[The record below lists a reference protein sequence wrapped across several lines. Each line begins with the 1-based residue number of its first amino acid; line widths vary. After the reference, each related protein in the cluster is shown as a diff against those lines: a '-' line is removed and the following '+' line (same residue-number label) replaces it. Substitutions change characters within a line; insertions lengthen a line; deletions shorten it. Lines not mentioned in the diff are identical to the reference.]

1 MTPWACPQMKPQ
13 ASHLGQHGYKKFP
26 QDSLVTWTLSLSLIP
41 KGLPSLGRNTLRS
54 SNPGALSF
62 CFVCGFETGS
72 HNRLELVVPLPQL
85 SSAGIRGLHCHTQ
98 FSLHPL
104 LNERVQYQHEGQE
117 GRYSSTFFMD
127 ALGQMDCSLQHL
139 SFCLFCLHTYAQGFP
154 YQPVIT
160 LCLM

>member
-1 MTPWACPQMKPQ
+1 MRQLMTPWACPQMKPQ

-117 GRYSSTFFMD
+117 GFLPMLQMVHRVLRVSNETD
-127 ALGQMDCSLQHL
+127 IVLGQDSRTNH
-139 SFCLFCLHTYAQGFP
+139 
-154 YQPVIT
+154 
-160 LCLM
+160 